1 MKIKLNEN
9 LKYHF
14 ETDTQKLQ
22 SLQWKKDIVIEYTT
36 SSTETIYKAQIRQ
49 RDSWIGTTNG
59 IAPKRIKQVA
69 ASFTWQS
76 HSPYRHVLTLLL
88 TYFLVDAINNDY

>member
-36 SSTETIYKAQIRQ
+36 SNTETIYKH
-49 RDSWIGTTNG
+49 
-59 IAPKRIKQVA
+59 K
-69 ASFTWQS
+69 
-76 HSPYRHVLTLLL
+76 
-88 TYFLVDAINNDY
+88 